1 MCVVVSAHHAYPLY
15 KAYFS
20 PGACI
25 QALNVHATNFNNLAT
40 PASCAPWRTYV
51 SHETSIT

>member
-15 KAYFS
+15 KAYFP

-25 QALNVHATNFNNLAT
+25 HELNVHATNFNNLAT
-40 PASCAPWRTYV
+40 PASRAPLRTYV
-51 SHETSIT
+51 FHETSII